1 MSTMGE
7 KLGHEVKALIPV
19 ILFFLV
25 AFELLALTQ
34 ALMLEE
40 YGQRVWTFAAA
51 AIGALVVAK
60 VVVIADHFKFLN
72 RFPERPLLY
81 NVAWKTAIYFVASL
95 AFHYAEHLV
104 HAWRK
109 AGSFAR
115 ANRVLFEEIHWPHL
129 VVVQMW
135 LLILLIVFCTVRE
148 LVRVLGPDKVARLF
162 GSPGPGGP

>member
-1 MSTMGE
+1 MSTVGA
-7 KLGHEVKALIPV
+7 KLKHEVKELIPV
-19 ILFFLV
+19 TLFFLV

-34 ALMLEE
+34 AMMLEE

-51 AIGALVVAK
+51 AIGSLVVAK

-72 RFPERPLLY
+72 KFPERPLMY

-109 AGSFAR
+109 AGSFAQ
-115 ANRVLFEEIHWPHL
+115 ANRVLFQEIHWPHL
-129 VVVQMW
+129 IVVQMW
-135 LLILLIVFCTVRE
+135 LLILLIVFCTMRE
-148 LVRVLGPDKVARLF
+148 LVRVLGRDKVARLF
-162 GSPGPGGP
+162 GQPGPAGG